1 MGGAPRQDRAAKLGL
16 AAHGLVEAD
25 LYGLCRIAGRWRSH
39 SGAGARCG
47 EVVCRTA
54 RCPWIWHRDDRY
66 RFRSGAA
73 LQSAVSRPFLHA
85 WQRPVWAAVP
95 HEFGSAAAQGRR
107 HHRGAA
113 EDQAGVGQS
122 IARSGAGGGRQW
134 VTAKDFAVV
143 TGGSTGI
150 GAEICRQMLE
160 AGSEVISLARR
171 KPAQSHA
178 RLHAVEV
185 DLMDRSAT
193 ERVAAYIAARFPI
206 SHIVHN
212 AGVIR
217 PALLPDVEQKDLQ
230 ALTQL
235 HLGAALTLVQAAL
248 PAMKRNHFGRIV
260 LMSSR
265 GALGLQTRS
274 TYSATKAAMIGM
286 ARTWA
291 LELAPDGITVN
302 VVAPGPIADTEMFRS
317 VVAKDSEREKALAA
331 ASPVKR
337 LGRSDDVARAVM
349 FFCGRANGFVTGQTL
364 YVCGGASVV
373 TLAI

>member
-1 MGGAPRQDRAAKLGL
+1 M
-16 AAHGLVEAD
+16 
-25 LYGLCRIAGRWRSH
+25 
-39 SGAGARCG
+39 
-47 EVVCRTA
+47 
-54 RCPWIWHRDDRY
+54 
-66 RFRSGAA
+66 
-73 LQSAVSRPFLHA
+73 
-85 WQRPVWAAVP
+85 
-95 HEFGSAAAQGRR
+95 
-107 HHRGAA
+107 
-113 EDQAGVGQS
+113 
-122 IARSGAGGGRQW
+122 
-134 VTAKDFAVV
+134 TAKDFAVV

-160 AGSEVISLARR
+160 AGYEVISLARR
-171 KPAQSHA
+171 KPAQSHV

-193 ERVAAYIAARFPI
+193 ERAAADIVARFPI

-212 AGVIR
+212 AGIIR
-217 PALLPDVEQKDLQ
+217 PALLPDVEQEDLQ

-265 GALGLQTRS
+265 GALGLETRS
-274 TYSATKAAMIGM
+274 AYSATKAGMIGL

-317 VVAKDSEREKALAA
+317 IVAKDSEREKALAA
-331 ASPVKR
+331 AIPVKR

-349 FFCGRANGFVTGQTL
+349 FFCDRATGFVTGQTL
-364 YVCGGASVV
+364 YVCGGASVG
-373 TLAI
+373 TLVI